1 MTRNH
6 QPADSD
12 RPTAANLPLQG
23 LRLVEFSGI
32 GPGPFAGMLLADM
45 GAEVIM
51 LERPD
56 ASEFAPGPVLSR
68 GKIRVRADLRDPAS
82 HAKVLELLSH
92 ADGLI
97 EGNRPGVME
106 RLGLGPDVVL
116 ARNPRLVYGR
126 MTGWGQQGPLAKAAG
141 HDINYIALSGA
152 LAAMGPPE
160 QPLVPLNLLGDFGG
174 GSLYLVTGML
184 AGLISAR
191 ATGLGRVVDAAIV
204 DGTASLMALC
214 AELTA
219 AGRWQEARGSNFL
232 DGSAPFYRTYLCS
245 DGHFIAIGA
254 LEQRF
259 YDELCARIGFN
270 DPLSARRHDRAVWP
284 ELTAKFSK
292 LFASQ
297 TRAHWCALLEGT
309 DACFAPVLTMQEAA
323 AHPHMQARGTWQT
336 SDGVLAPAPAPR
348 FCAAGQTTP
357 RAPSAMGD
365 LDVLAENWR
374 MATL

>member
-1 MTRNH
+1 M
-6 QPADSD
+6 
-12 RPTAANLPLQG
+12 PLQG

-51 LERPD
+51 LERP
-56 ASEFAPGPVLSR
+56 APGEFAPGLVLSR

-82 HAKVLELLSH
+82 HAQVLELLNH

-106 RLGLGPDVVL
+106 RLGLGPDIVL

-126 MTGWGQQGPLAKAAG
+126 MTGWGQHGPLANAAG
-141 HDINYIALSGA
+141 HDINYIAMSGA

-160 QPLVPLNLLGDFGG
+160 LPMVPLNLLGDFGG

-191 ATGLGRVVDAAIV
+191 ATGFGRVIDAAIV

-232 DGSAPFYRTYLCS
+232 DGSAPFYRTYPCR
-245 DGHFIAIGA
+245 DGLFISIGA

-270 DPLSARRHDRAVWP
+270 DPLSVRRHDRAVWP
-284 ELTAKFSK
+284 ALTAKFAD
-292 LFASQ
+292 LFASR

-323 AHPHMQARGTWQT
+323 NHPHMLARGTYQT

-348 FCAAGQTTP
+348 FSGAGQT
-357 RAPSAMGD
+357 APPALSERKD
-365 LDVLAENWR
+365 LDALVANWR
-374 MATL
+374 MTAL

>member
-1 MTRNH
+1 MTRPH
-6 QPADSD
+6 QPAVNDS
-12 RPTAANLPLQG
+12 PAGANLPLHG

-51 LERPD
+51 LERPGP
-56 ASEFAPGPVLSR
+56 SEFAPGPVLSR
-68 GKIRVRADLRDPAS
+68 GKIRVRADLRDSACREQ
-82 HAKVLELLSH
+82 VLELLSH

-106 RLGLGPDVVL
+106 RLGLGPDEVL

-126 MTGWGQQGPLAKAAG
+126 MTGWGQEGPLAKAAG

-191 ATGLGRVVDAAIV
+191 ATGLGRVIDAAIV
-204 DGTASLMALC
+204 DGTASMMALC

-219 AGRWQEARGSNFL
+219 MGRWQEARGTNFL
-232 DGSAPFYRTYLCS
+232 DGTAPYYRTYPCS
-245 DGHFIAIGA
+245 DGHFISIGA

-259 YDELCARIGFN
+259 YDELCARLGFN

-284 ELTAKFSK
+284 ELTAKFAA

-323 AHPHMQARGTWQT
+323 AHPHMQARRTWQP
-336 SDGVLAPAPAPR
+336 SGGVLAPAPAPR
-348 FCAAGQTTP
+348 FSGAGEAAPTAT
-357 RAPSAMGD
+357 SATRD
-365 LDVLAENWR
+365 LNELAASWR
-374 MATL
+374 MAAL